1 MKIVSLFLIPFF
13 LLAVPFKVASYNVEN
28 LFDAVNN
35 GTEYDEFIP
44 GRHNWSKRMA
54 ERKLN
59 HTAEVLCDLN
69 ADIVGLQEVENA
81 QVFRQLQKR
90 LARVGCPYRYGVITS
105 KRNASVQVALLSRF
119 PIQSHRDLRVSF
131 ADGVRDILEA
141 DVIAEG
147 YPLKLFVNHW
157 KSRSRKG
164 FESKRIAYAKVLRK
178 RLERL
183 PKGSEYMLL
192 GDFNT
197 DYDAYLTLPKRLND
211 TNGRIG
217 LNHLLGTVKE
227 GALLSKVQVK
237 NGNGVQ
243 HYDLW
248 QELPYRQ
255 RWSHRF
261 YGHKSTLDHILLPK
275 TMFDGKKIDYVN
287 NSFAVFKP
295 RYLFTKKGYINH
307 WEIKAGRHTGR
318 GYSDHLPIYALFD
331 TIPFVPSS
339 KDDVQKP
346 VIGTIDMLYKNKKLQ
361 QPIILKDAVVVLK
374 RGRYAVIKQSP
385 KGRGIFVFGA
395 LRGLEEGKRYDL
407 RVDEAGS
414 YRGLKEITSMVKL
427 REKGRSSLAAYYDSL
442 ENLRMNEV
450 VRNIAGV
457 YKNGYLYTG
466 SQSIPI
472 YFKNRKLTPKN
483 GAQLT
488 VYYAHIG
495 YYKRIQLVVY
505 SKKDFRIRK

>member
-1 MKIVSLFLIPFF
+1 MKIFSFFLIPLL

-35 GTEYDEFIP
+35 GTEYEEFIP
-44 GRHNWSKRMA
+44 GKHNWSKRMA
-54 ERKLN
+54 ETKLN
-59 HTAEVLCDLN
+59 HTAEVLCDLD
-69 ADIVGLQEVENA
+69 ADIVGLQEVENV

-90 LARVGCPYRYGVITS
+90 LKRVGCPYRYGVITS
-105 KRNASVQVALLSRF
+105 KQNASVQVALLSRF
-119 PIQSHRDLRVSF
+119 PIEDHRDLRVSY
-131 ADGVRDILEA
+131 ADGIRNILEA

-164 FESKRIAYAKVLRK
+164 YESKRIAYAKVLRK
-178 RLERL
+178 RIETL
-183 PKGSEYMLL
+183 PKGSEYILL

-211 TNGRIG
+211 TGGRIG
-217 LNHLLGTVKE
+217 MNHLLGTVKNGE
-227 GALLSKVQVK
+227 LLSKVQVK
-237 NGNGVQ
+237 NGNGVL

-287 NSFAVFKP
+287 NSYAVFRP

-307 WEIKAGRHTGR
+307 WEIKSGRHTGK

-331 TIPFVPSS
+331 TKPFIPSAT
-339 KDDVQKP
+339 DEGGKP
-346 VIGTIDMLYKNKKLQ
+346 VVGTVEMLYKIGKLQ

-395 LRGLEEGKRYDL
+395 VRGLEEGRRYDL

-414 YRGLKEITSMVKL
+414 YRGLKEITAMVKL
-427 REKGRSSLAAYYDSL
+427 TEKGTTALSAYYGSIEKPRVND
-442 ENLRMNEV
+442 V
-450 VRNIAGV
+450 VRNITGV
-457 YKNGYLYTG
+457 YRNGYLYTG
-466 SQSIPI
+466 SQRMAI
-472 YFKNRKLTPKN
+472 YFKNRKLMPKN
-483 GAQLT
+483 GTQLT
-488 VYYAHIG
+488 IYYAHIG
-495 YYKRIQLVVY
+495 YYNHIQLVVY
-505 SKKDFRIRK
+505 SKKDFHIRK